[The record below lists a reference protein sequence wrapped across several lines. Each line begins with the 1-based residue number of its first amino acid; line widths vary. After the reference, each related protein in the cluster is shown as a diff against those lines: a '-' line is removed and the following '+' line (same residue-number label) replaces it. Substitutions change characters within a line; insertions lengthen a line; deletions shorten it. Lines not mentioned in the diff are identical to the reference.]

1 MCSPEAYDLAQV
13 LLKLVQLPI
22 HLPDH
27 TVNPLF
33 TSVSS
38 KLHTMPNP
46 EEIRNKSVVNECFS
60 KSVHLSKHSCKPVQS
75 GVTLNWKVFR
85 KDFWWRPFYFFL
97 WWGQSQARPLGR
109 MCVGE
114 VRSKAPRARLTI
126 TSEKQLWVCLA
137 SVSFAIRGRL
147 LPPLAASL
155 LPSSCNGNKPQ
166 LPTPCPPPARLWARG
181 FLLLLP
187 TSALSR
193 SDPTALLLLF
203 YKSESLKFI
212 LFLPRSFTETPAW
225 GPSQKRWR
233 PGHKGTL

>member
-1 MCSPEAYDLAQV
+1 MSILCPDLSHRLPWAPLLLHLPPQIPPAHFQDTHQTGMRQPVKHVCACHVPSTGPHTGPQQWTRHTQMCSPEAYDLAQV

-60 KSVHLSKHSCKPVQS
+60 KSVYLSKHSCKPVQS

-97 WWGQSQARPLGR
+97 WWGQSQARPLGG

-126 TSEKQLWVCLA
+126 TS
-137 SVSFAIRGRL
+137 
-147 LPPLAASL
+147 
-155 LPSSCNGNKPQ
+155 
-166 LPTPCPPPARLWARG
+166 
-181 FLLLLP
+181 
-187 TSALSR
+187 
-193 SDPTALLLLF
+193 
-203 YKSESLKFI
+203 
-212 LFLPRSFTETPAW
+212 
-225 GPSQKRWR
+225 
-233 PGHKGTL
+233 